1 LSLKKKCLMKMRMIL
16 GIDIDEDTL
25 VYVTVGIPWSM
36 SHCHY
41 MTVSSFVCAVRD
53 LRTICLCCHELVL
66 LSYTPIHLFVL

>member
-1 LSLKKKCLMKMRMIL
+1 MKMRMIL

-41 MTVSSFVCAVRD
+41 VTVY
-53 LRTICLCCHELVL
+53 L
-66 LSYTPIHLFVL
+66 LLFVLLET